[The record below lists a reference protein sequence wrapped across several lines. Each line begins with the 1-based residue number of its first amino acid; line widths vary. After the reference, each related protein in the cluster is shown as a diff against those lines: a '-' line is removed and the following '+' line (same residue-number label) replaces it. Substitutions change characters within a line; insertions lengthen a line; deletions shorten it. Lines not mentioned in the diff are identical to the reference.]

1 MSGMHLLP
9 VYYTTTSNRKRKKQK
24 KSKSLL
30 TAEKEHAK
38 FLKRMC
44 AGSRSS
50 VGSEQRPSK
59 PWVTGSS
66 PVESANRGRSSVGR
80 ASGLQ
85 PEGRRF
91 DPARLHQN
99 LDTSG
104 WVPCTK
110 EDESYK
116 LDISGQYVVGQAYNK
131 GGLQVLS
138 KKEQN
143 DPSTGKRR

>member
-9 VYYTTTSNRKRKKQK
+9 VYYTTTSSRKRKKQK

-30 TAEKEHAK
+30 VAEQEHAK
-38 FLKRMC
+38 YLKRM
-44 AGSRSS
+44 G
-50 VGSEQRPSK
+50 VGKSN
-59 PWVTGSS
+59 G
-66 PVESANRGRSSVGR
+66 GRSSVGR

-91 DPARLHQN
+91 DSARLHQKP
-99 LDTSG
+99 DTSG
-104 WVPCTK
+104 WGPCTK

-116 LDISGQYVVGQAYNK
+116 LDISNQYVIGQAYNK

-138 KKEQN
+138 KTEQS

>member
-9 VYYTTTSNRKRKKQK
+9 VFYTTTSTRKRKKQK

-30 TAEKEHAK
+30 VAEQEHAK
-38 FLKRMC
+38 YLKRM
-44 AGSRSS
+44 G
-50 VGSEQRPSK
+50 VGKSN
-59 PWVTGSS
+59 G
-66 PVESANRGRSSVGR
+66 GRSSVGR

-91 DPARLHQN
+91 DPARLHQKP
-99 LDTSG
+99 DTSG
-104 WVPCTK
+104 WGPCTK

-116 LDISGQYVVGQAYNK
+116 LDISNQYVIGQAYNK

-138 KKEQN
+138 KTEQS

>member
-9 VYYTTTSNRKRKKQK
+9 VYYTTTSSRKRKKQK

-30 TAEKEHAK
+30 VAEQEHAK
-38 FLKRMC
+38 YLKRM
-44 AGSRSS
+44 G
-50 VGSEQRPSK
+50 VGKSN
-59 PWVTGSS
+59 G
-66 PVESANRGRSSVGR
+66 GRSSVGR

-91 DPARLHQN
+91 DPARLHQKP
-99 LDTSG
+99 DTSG
-104 WVPCTK
+104 WGPCTK

-116 LDISGQYVVGQAYNK
+116 LDISNQYVIGQAYNK

-138 KKEQN
+138 KTEQS